1 MAIVLLVSTLVGCT
15 PRANSSRGDAVV
27 LREERGCVVTVLLDL
42 SGSFRSKMVEGG
54 KAHAFCLAILDTYF
68 KDRIGEKDEIVI
80 AQVSGE
86 DRALLWQGTPLQ
98 LRRDFSDPTRFRDF
112 LEYRANPKQSKV
124 FQNMAKCLE
133 YASSDPDVVNGK
145 ATTAVF
151 VLSDMLD
158 NDPDRDAAR
167 ERLKKAL
174 ETFASRDGV
183 LGCYYVDQEIIAK
196 CREFLA
202 TSGLRKFTVEADIVG
217 NPQLPVIN

>member
-1 MAIVLLVSTLVGCT
+1 
-15 PRANSSRGDAVV
+15 
-27 LREERGCVVTVLLDL
+27 
-42 SGSFRSKMVEGG
+42 
-54 KAHAFCLAILDTYF
+54 
-68 KDRIGEKDEIVI
+68 
-80 AQVSGE
+80 
-86 DRALLWQGTPLQ
+86 
-98 LRRDFSDPTRFRDF
+98 
-112 LEYRANPKQSKV
+112 
-124 FQNMAKCLE
+124 MAKCLE